1 MNIVVVESPAKAK
14 TINQYLGKDYKVL
27 ASYGHIR
34 DLPNKKGSVMPE
46 DNFFMKYEVQDDK
59 KKQIQAISKSISKGD
74 TLWLATDADRE
85 GEAIAWHIH
94 SFLSEKNKLKDVHI
108 KRVIFNE
115 ITKNAILEAFN
126 NPNTIDINMVD
137 AYQARRALDY
147 LMGFSLSPVLWKTLP
162 RAKSAGRVQSV
173 ALKLICDRETEREKF
188 TPKEY
193 WTINS
198 SFKKEDSESFTAY
211 LNILDNNKLNKFDIN
226 NKDIADEAINKITN
240 VKNFYID
247 SIKKKRIKNHPTA
260 PFITSTLQQEASR
273 KLGIGAKNTMRI
285 AQSLYEGIEINGE
298 TIGLITYMR
307 TDSVNLSNTATQQIR
322 KLIKNKYG
330 DKYMPESPNKFNKK
344 SANAQEAH
352 EAIRPTDINQIP
364 EDIKSFLDERQ
375 RLLYELIWKRT
386 ISSQMESAEIDQVSI
401 NILSEKKDIGF
412 RTSGSILIFDGYK
425 KIYTEDN
432 DDKDQ
437 DDDKSS
443 NIPKVN
449 EGENLSFYDIKP
461 LQHFTEPPPR
471 YTEASLVKKLE
482 ELGIGR
488 PSTYAS
494 IVSVIKDKGYV
505 KYEKRR
511 FEPETKGRIVTAFL
525 NGYFSNYIEENF
537 TAKLED
543 QLDNI
548 SNGHENWQDTL
559 KKWWVPFKSSID
571 DASTLRVR
579 DVEKRIDNDLGP
591 HFFPESEDGSDPR
604 KCPKCD
610 NGKLNIRYGRSGGF
624 IGCSEHPSCDHTA
637 QLIVGKGKESSKF
650 EPIKLG
656 MNENNLPITLRRG
669 PYGPYVQAGETPE
682 KGDKKALKP
691 KRASIPKNID
701 IESVT
706 LETALSMLALP
717 RDIGP
722 HPESG
727 KMITANNGR
736 FGPYVKH
743 ESTFASIKDDNEDVF
758 TIGINRAIDLIIEKE
773 NNPSKRRKF
782 TRKKPKK

>member
-1 MNIVVVESPAKAK
+1 MNIVIVESPAKAK
-14 TINQYLGKDYKVL
+14 TINQYLGNDYKVL

-34 DLPNKKGSVMPE
+34 DLPNKKGSVMPD

-59 KKQIQAISKSISKGD
+59 KKQIQAIIKSISKGD

-94 SFLSEKNKLKDVHI
+94 SFLSEKNKLKDVEI

-126 NPNTIDINMVD
+126 SPNSIDINMVD

-188 TPKEY
+188 KPKEY

-198 SFKKEDSESFTAY
+198 SFKKGDSESFIANLTI
-211 LNILDNNKLNKFDIN
+211 LNNNKIKKFDIS
-226 NKDIADEAINKITN
+226 NKDNADEAINQINN
-240 VKNFYID
+240 VNNYFIN
-247 SIKKKRIKNHPTA
+247 SIQKKRVKNHPAA

-307 TDSVNLSNTATQQIR
+307 TDSVNLSNTATEQIR
-322 KLIKNKYG
+322 ELIQKKYGNQYIPETPNKY
-330 DKYMPESPNKFNKK
+330 SKK
-344 SANAQEAH
+344 STNAQEAH
-352 EAIRPTDINQIP
+352 EAIRPTDINKIP
-364 EDIKSFLDERQ
+364 EDIKNFLDERQ

-425 KIYTEDN
+425 KIYTEDI
-432 DDKDQ
+432 DDSEQ
-437 DDDKSS
+437 DEDKNT
-443 NIPKVN
+443 NIPNVN
-449 EGENLSFYDIKP
+449 EDDVLNFFDVKS

-471 YTEASLVKKLE
+471 FTEASLVKKLE

-548 SNGHENWQDTL
+548 SKGQENWKDTL
-559 KKWWVPFKSSID
+559 KKWWLPFKATID
-571 DASTLRVR
+571 DASVLRVR

-591 HFFPESEDGSDPR
+591 HFFPELEDGSDPR
-604 KCPKCD
+604 KCPKCKE
-610 NGKLNIRYGRSGGF
+610 GKLNIRYGRSGGF
-624 IGCSEHPSCDHTA
+624 IGCSTHPDCDHTA
-637 QLIVGKGKESSKF
+637 QLVVGKGKESSKF
-650 EPIKLG
+650 NPITLG
-656 MNENNLPITLRRG
+656 VNDDNIPITLRVG

-682 KGDKKALKP
+682 KGDKKAIKP

-701 IESVT
+701 LDSVT

-717 RDIGP
+717 RDIGF

-743 ESTFASIKDDNEDVF
+743 GSTFASIKGDDEDVF
-758 TIGINRAIDLIIEKE
+758 TIGINRAIDLIVEKE
-773 NNPSKRRKF
+773 NNPSKKRKIL
-782 TRKKPKK
+782 RKKTKK

>member
-1 MNIVVVESPAKAK
+1 MNIVIVESPAKAK
-14 TINQYLGKDYKVL
+14 TINQYLGNDYKVL

-34 DLPNKKGSVMPE
+34 DLPNKKGSVIPD

-94 SFLSEKNKLKDVHI
+94 SFLSEKNKLKDVEI
-108 KRVIFNE
+108 KRVVFNE

-126 NPNTIDINMVD
+126 NPNNIDINMVD

-188 TPKEY
+188 LPKEY

-198 SFKKEDSESFTAY
+198 SFKKENSESFSANLTI
-211 LNILDNNKLNKFDIN
+211 LNNNKLKKFDIYS
-226 NKDIADEAINKITN
+226 KKIADEAISKITN
-240 VKNFYID
+240 VNNFYIN
-247 SIKKKRIKNHPTA
+247 SIQKKRIKSRAAA

-307 TDSVNLSNTATQQIR
+307 TDSVNLSDTATQQIR
-322 KLIKNKYG
+322 QLIEKKYG
-330 DKYMPESPNKFNKK
+330 NTYVPKSPNKYTKK

-352 EAIRPTDINQIP
+352 EAIRPTDISNTP
-364 EDIKSFLDERQ
+364 EDIKNYLDERQ

-386 ISSQMESAEIDQVSI
+386 IASQMQSAEIDQVSI
-401 NILSEKKDIGF
+401 NIMSKEQDIGF
-412 RTSGSILIFDGYK
+412 RTSGSILVFDGYK
-425 KIYTEDN
+425 KIYTEDQ
-432 DDKDQ
+432 DDTDKDE
-437 DDDKSS
+437 DNN
-443 NIPKVN
+443 NIPNVN
-449 EGENLSFYDIKP
+449 EGDELKFFNLKSS
-461 LQHFTEPPPR
+461 QHFTEPPPR

-537 TAKLED
+537 TAKLES

-548 SNGHENWQDTL
+548 SSGQENWKETL
-559 KKWWVPFKSSID
+559 KKWWLPFKSNID
-571 DASTLRVR
+571 DASELRVR

-591 HFFPESEDGSDPR
+591 HFFPETEDGSDPR
-604 KCPKCD
+604 KCPKCND
-610 NGKLNIRYGRSGGF
+610 GKLNIRYGRSGGF
-624 IGCSEHPSCDHTA
+624 IGCSAHPDCDHTA

-650 EPIKLG
+650 EPVKLG
-656 MNENNLPITLRRG
+656 VNDDNATITLRIG
-669 PYGPYVQAGETPE
+669 PYGPYVQAGETPD
-682 KGDKKALKP
+682 KGNKKAIKP
-691 KRASIPKNID
+691 KRASIPKDID
-701 IESVT
+701 IDSVT

-717 RDIGP
+717 RDIGL

-743 ESTFASIKDDNEDVF
+743 GSTFASIKGDSEDVF
-758 TIGINRAIDLIIEKE
+758 TIGINRAIDLIVEKE
-773 NNPSKRRKF
+773 NNPSKRRKYA
-782 TRKKPKK
+782 KKKQNNK

>member
-14 TINQYLGKDYKVL
+14 TINQYLGNDYKVL

-34 DLPNKKGSVMPE
+34 DLPNKKGSVIPD
-46 DNFFMKYEVQDDK
+46 DNFLMKYEVQDDK
-59 KKQIQAISKSISKGD
+59 KKQISAISKSITKGD

-94 SFLSEKNKLKDVHI
+94 SFLKEKNKLKDVNI

-115 ITKNAILEAFN
+115 ITKNAILDAFKK
-126 NPNTIDINMVD
+126 PNTIDINMVD

-188 TPKEY
+188 SPKEY
-193 WTINS
+193 WTIS
-198 SFKKEDSESFTAY
+198 SLFKKQDSETFSANLTI
-211 LNILDNNKLNKFDIN
+211 LNSNKLKKFDIN
-226 NKDIADEAINKITN
+226 NKVLADNAVKTITEVN
-240 VKNFYID
+240 NFNID
-247 SIKKKRIKNHPTA
+247 SIQKKRVKNHPTA

-298 TIGLITYMR
+298 TVGLITYMR
-307 TDSVNLSNTATQQIR
+307 TDSVNLSDSAMTEIR
-322 KLIKNKYG
+322 NLITKKYG
-330 DKYMPESPNKFNKK
+330 DKYVPQSPNKYSKK

-352 EAIRPTDINQIP
+352 EAIRPTDINKLP
-364 EDIKSFLDERQ
+364 DNIKNFLDERQ

-401 NILSEKKDIGF
+401 NILSNQKDIGF
-412 RTSGSILIFDGYK
+412 RTSGSIVIFDGYK
-425 KIYTEDN
+425 KIYTEDV
-432 DDKDQ
+432 DDNEQ
-437 DDDKSS
+437 DDNKNN
-443 NIPKVN
+443 NIPRVV
-449 EGENLSFYDIKP
+449 EGDNLNFSDVKS

-548 SNGHENWQDTL
+548 SNGKENWKDALQ
-559 KKWWVPFKSSID
+559 KWWLPFKSNID
-571 DASTLRVR
+571 DASSLRVR

-591 HFFPESEDGSDPR
+591 HFFPQSEDGSDPR
-604 KCPKCD
+604 KCPKCAD
-610 NGKLNIRYGRSGGF
+610 GRLNIRYGRSGGF
-624 IGCSEHPSCDHTA
+624 IGCSNHPVCDHTA
-637 QLIVGKGKESSKF
+637 QLVVGKGKESSKF
-650 EPIKLG
+650 EPITLG
-656 MNENNLPITLRRG
+656 VNDNNLSITLRVG

-701 IESVT
+701 MESVT

-717 RDIGP
+717 RDIGL

-743 ESTFASIKDDNEDVF
+743 ESTFASIKDDNDDVF

-782 TRKKPKK
+782 TRKKIKK

>member
-14 TINQYLGKDYKVL
+14 TINQYLGNDYKVL

-34 DLPNKKGSVMPE
+34 DLPNKKGSVIPD
-46 DNFFMKYEVQDDK
+46 DNFLMKYEVQDDK
-59 KKQIQAISKSISKGD
+59 KKQISAISKSITKGD

-94 SFLSEKNKLKDVHI
+94 SFLKEKNKLKDVNI

-115 ITKNAILEAFN
+115 ITKNAILDAFN

-162 RAKSAGRVQSV
+162 RSKSAGRVQSV

-188 TPKEY
+188 SPKEY

-198 SFKKEDSESFTAY
+198 LFKKRDSEPFSANLTI
-211 LNILDNNKLNKFDIN
+211 LNSNKLKKFDIN
-226 NKDIADEAINKITN
+226 NKILADSAVKKIIEVNNFNINSIQTKR
-240 VKNFYID
+240 VKN
-247 SIKKKRIKNHPTA
+247 NPTA

-307 TDSVNLSNTATQQIR
+307 TDSVNLSDSAITEIR
-322 KLIKNKYG
+322 NLITKKYG
-330 DKYMPESPNKFNKK
+330 DKYLPQSPNKYSKK

-352 EAIRPTDINQIP
+352 EAIRPTDINKLP
-364 EDIKSFLDERQ
+364 DDIKTYLDERQ

-401 NILSEKKDIGF
+401 NILSNQKDIGF
-412 RTSGSILIFDGYK
+412 RTSGSIIIFDGYK
-425 KIYTEDN
+425 KIYTEDV
-432 DDKDQ
+432 DDNEQ
-437 DDDKSS
+437 DDNKNN
-443 NIPKVN
+443 NIPKVV
-449 EGENLSFYDIKP
+449 EGDSLNFSDVKS

-548 SNGHENWQDTL
+548 SNGKENWKDTL
-559 KKWWVPFKSSID
+559 QKWWLPFKSNID
-571 DASTLRVR
+571 DASSLRVR

-591 HFFPESEDGSDPR
+591 HFFPQSEDGSDPR
-604 KCPKCD
+604 KCPKCAD
-610 NGKLNIRYGRSGGF
+610 GRLNIRYGRSGGF
-624 IGCSEHPSCDHTA
+624 IGCSNHPVCDHTA
-637 QLIVGKGKESSKF
+637 QLVVGKGKESSKF
-650 EPIKLG
+650 EPITLG
-656 MNENNLPITLRRG
+656 VNDNNLSITLRVG

-717 RDIGP
+717 RDIGL

-743 ESTFASIKDDNEDVF
+743 ESTFASIKDDNDDVF

-782 TRKKPKK
+782 TRKKTKK

>member
-1 MNIVVVESPAKAK
+1 MNIVIVESPAKAK
-14 TINQYLGKDYKVL
+14 TINQYLGKNYKVL

-34 DLPNKKGSVMPE
+34 DLPNKKGSVVPD
-46 DNFFMKYEVQDDK
+46 DNFYMKYEVQDDK
-59 KKQIQAISKSISKGD
+59 KKQIQAISKSIAKGD

-94 SFLSEKNKLKDVHI
+94 SFLSEKNKLKDVEI
-108 KRVIFNE
+108 KRVVFNE
-115 ITKNAILEAFN
+115 ITKNAILEAFD
-126 NPNTIDINMVD
+126 NPNKIDINMVD

-173 ALKLICDRETEREKF
+173 ALKLICDRETDREKF
-188 TPKEY
+188 SPKEY

-198 SFKKEDSESFTAY
+198 SFKKTDSESFQANLIT
-211 LNILDNNKLNKFDIN
+211 LNNNKLKKFDIN
-226 NKDIADEAINKITN
+226 NKEIADEAIKKITN
-240 VKNFYID
+240 VNSFYIN
-247 SIKKKRIKNHPTA
+247 SIQKKRVKNHPTA

-322 KLIKNKYG
+322 ELIQKKYGNKYI
-330 DKYMPESPNKFNKK
+330 PNTPNKFTKK
-344 SANAQEAH
+344 ANNAQEAH
-352 EAIRPTDINQIP
+352 EAIRPTDINKLP
-364 EDIKSFLDERQ
+364 DEIKNYLDERQ

-401 NILSEKKDIGF
+401 NIVSKEQDIGF

-425 KIYTEDN
+425 KIYTED
-432 DDKDQ
+432 Q
-437 DDDKSS
+437 DDSEQEESKNT
-443 NIPKVN
+443 NIPNVD
-449 EGENLSFYDIKP
+449 EGDELTFIDVKAI
-461 LQHFTEPPPR
+461 QHFTEPPPR

-505 KYEKRR
+505 RYEKRR

-537 TAKLED
+537 TAKLEN

-548 SNGHENWQDTL
+548 SKGQENWKDAL
-559 KKWWVPFKSSID
+559 KKWWLPFKSTID
-571 DASTLRVR
+571 EASVLRVR
-579 DVEKRIDNDLGP
+579 DVEKKIDNDLGP

-604 KCPKCD
+604 KCPKCKD
-610 NGKLNIRYGRSGGF
+610 GRLNIRYGRSGGF
-624 IGCSEHPSCDHTA
+624 IGCSTHPDCDHTA
-637 QLIVGKGKESSKF
+637 QLLVGKGKESSKF
-650 EPIKLG
+650 DPIVLG
-656 MNENNLPITLRRG
+656 VDDNNMPITLRIG

-682 KGDKKALKP
+682 KGDKKAIKP
-691 KRASIPKNID
+691 RRASIPKNID
-701 IESVT
+701 IDSVT
-706 LETALSMLALP
+706 LETALSMLSLP
-717 RDIGP
+717 RDIGL

-743 ESTFASIKDDNEDVF
+743 GNTFASIKGDDEDVF
-758 TIGINRAIDLIIEKE
+758 TIGINRAIDLIVDKE

-782 TRKKPKK
+782 SRKRVKK

>member
-14 TINQYLGKDYKVL
+14 TINQYLGNDYKVL

-34 DLPNKKGSVMPE
+34 DLPNKKGSVIPE
-46 DNFFMKYEVQDDK
+46 DDFFMKYEVQDDK

-74 TLWLATDADRE
+74 TLWLATDSDRE

-94 SFLSEKNKLKDVHI
+94 SFLSEKNKLKDVDI

-188 TPKEY
+188 SPKEY

-198 SFKKEDSESFTAY
+198 SFKKGESETFTAY
-211 LNILDNNKLNKFDIN
+211 LNILDNNKLKKFDID
-226 NKDIADEAINKITN
+226 NKNSADEAIKKITN
-240 VKNFYID
+240 VNNFYIE
-247 SIKKKRIKNHPTA
+247 SIQKKRVKNNPTA

-298 TIGLITYMR
+298 TVGLITYMR
-307 TDSVNLSNTATQQIR
+307 TDSVNLSDSATQQIR
-322 KLIKNKYG
+322 VMIQNKYG
-330 DKYMPESPNKFNKK
+330 DKYVPEHPNKFNKK
-344 SANAQEAH
+344 STNAQEAH
-352 EAIRPTDINQIP
+352 EAIRPTDISKLP

-401 NILSEKKDIGF
+401 NILSENKDIGF

-425 KIYTEDN
+425 KVYTEDQ
-432 DDKDQ
+432 DDKEL
-437 DDDKSS
+437 DDDKNS

-449 EGENLSFYDIKP
+449 EGDNLNFYDIKS

-471 YTEASLVKKLE
+471 FTEASLVKKLE

-548 SNGHENWQDTL
+548 SNGHENWKNALQ
-559 KKWWVPFKSSID
+559 KWWLPFKSSID

-591 HFFPESEDGSDPR
+591 HFFPQTEDGSDPR
-604 KCPKCD
+604 QCPKCSD
-610 NGKLNIRYGRSGGF
+610 GRLNIRYGRSGGF
-624 IGCSEHPSCDHTA
+624 IGCSNHPVCDHTA
-637 QLIVGKGKESSKF
+637 QLVVGKGKESSKF

-656 MNENNLPITLRRG
+656 FNDNNVEITLRVG

-682 KGDKKALKP
+682 KSDKKAIKP

-701 IESVT
+701 LESVT

-717 RDIGP
+717 RDIGL

-758 TIGINRAIDLIIEKE
+758 TIGINRAIDLIVEKE
-773 NNPSKRRKF
+773 NNPSKRRRF
-782 TRKKPKK
+782 SKKKLKK

>member
-14 TINQYLGKDYKVL
+14 TINQYLGNDYKVL

-34 DLPNKKGSVMPE
+34 DLPNKKGSVIPD
-46 DNFFMKYEVQDDK
+46 DNFLMKYEVQDDK
-59 KKQIQAISKSISKGD
+59 KKQISAISKSITKGD

-94 SFLSEKNKLKDVHI
+94 SFLKEKNKLKDVNI

-115 ITKNAILEAFN
+115 ITKNAILDAFKK
-126 NPNTIDINMVD
+126 PNTIDINMVD

-188 TPKEY
+188 SPKEY
-193 WTINS
+193 WTIS
-198 SFKKEDSESFTAY
+198 SLFKKQDSETFSANLTI
-211 LNILDNNKLNKFDIN
+211 LNSNKLKKFDIN
-226 NKDIADEAINKITN
+226 NKVLADNAVKTITE
-240 VKNFYID
+240 VTNFNID
-247 SIKKKRIKNHPTA
+247 SIQKKRVKNHPTA

-298 TIGLITYMR
+298 TVGLITYMR
-307 TDSVNLSNTATQQIR
+307 TDSVNLSDSAMTEIR
-322 KLIKNKYG
+322 NLITKKYG
-330 DKYMPESPNKFNKK
+330 DKYVPQSPNKYSKK

-352 EAIRPTDINQIP
+352 EAIRPTDINKLP
-364 EDIKSFLDERQ
+364 DNIKNFLDERQ

-401 NILSEKKDIGF
+401 NILSNKKDIGF
-412 RTSGSILIFDGYK
+412 RTSGSIVIFDGYK
-425 KIYTEDN
+425 KIYTEDV
-432 DDKDQ
+432 DDNEQ
-437 DDDKSS
+437 DDNKNN
-443 NIPKVN
+443 NIPRVV
-449 EGENLSFYDIKP
+449 EGDDLNFSDVKS

-548 SNGHENWQDTL
+548 SNGKENWKDTL
-559 KKWWVPFKSSID
+559 QKWWLPFKSNID
-571 DASTLRVR
+571 DASSLRVR

-591 HFFPESEDGSDPR
+591 HFFPQSEDGSDPR
-604 KCPKCD
+604 KCPKCAD
-610 NGKLNIRYGRSGGF
+610 GRLNIRYGRSGGF
-624 IGCSEHPSCDHTA
+624 IGCSNHPVCDHTA
-637 QLIVGKGKESSKF
+637 QLVVGKGKESSKF
-650 EPIKLG
+650 EPITLG
-656 MNENNLPITLRRG
+656 VNDNNLSITLRVG

-701 IESVT
+701 MESVT

-717 RDIGP
+717 RDIGL

-743 ESTFASIKDDNEDVF
+743 ESTFASIKDDNDDVF

-782 TRKKPKK
+782 TRKKIKK